1 MFGIVLEVC
10 GKDTSAAAWLA
21 AVARFEVVDA
31 KLEESELCTV
41 PKE

>member
-10 GKDTSAAAWLA
+10 GKDTSPA